1 VPKLSLAGGLVYA
14 YTKPARGDGVDG
26 WYPTAI
32 DVRTG
37 RTVFKRLGAAGTT
50 FNNHYAPVTLGPD
63 GSAFLGVL
71 GGIVAWRDRR

>member
-1 VPKLSLAGGLVYA
+1 MPKLSLAGGLVCT